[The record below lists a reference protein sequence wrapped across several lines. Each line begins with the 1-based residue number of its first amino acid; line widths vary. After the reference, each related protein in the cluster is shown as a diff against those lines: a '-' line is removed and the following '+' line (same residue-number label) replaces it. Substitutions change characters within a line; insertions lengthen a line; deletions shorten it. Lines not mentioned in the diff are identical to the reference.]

1 MPVITLTIL
10 NIITVQIFRKTIDRK
25 LRMNIKTNA
34 ARNADNDFTRM
45 SLTLFAI
52 CIVTRSFDMFSGIL
66 IRLEVFKHVD
76 IHSDFN
82 GLTKLLGSLTFV
94 LMIYAH
100 SFESL
105 IYFRMDRNLARLIT
119 QYII

>member
-45 SLTLFAI
+45 SLTLITI
-52 CIVTRSFDMFSGIL
+52 CMVTRSFDMFSGIL
-66 IRLEVFKHVD
+66 IRLEEFKIVK
-76 IHSDFN
+76 INSDFD

-94 LMIYAH
+94 LMIFAH
-100 SFESL
+100 SF
-105 IYFRMDRNLARLIT
+105 DN
-119 QYII
+119 